1 MSHLCSGNLEPHLA
15 DEKNGV
21 HKGQTTQVAWVGEAK
36 METHFHWAPGSDL
49 NTPFAGSGH
58 CNVS

>member
-15 DEKNGV
+15 DEKTGV

-36 METHFHWAPGSDL
+36 METHFYWATRL
-49 NTPFAGSGH
+49 
-58 CNVS
+58 